1 MVIRPG
7 ADVAATFTDIF
18 TVDYL
23 LKPSK
28 YAARTR
34 PGAAIAIIVLYCL
47 LLLLVAITYFRL
59 LHTVLVHPGY
69 APRGSQYCANKRE
82 GANGGYSRSAVNT
95 HGHTVLD
102 EKSNSSGRQEDKED
116 GVLEGNAYSNGYM
129 ATGRG
134 ANSGATAPGLENFY
148 TKDVFVCEG
157 DGRPIW
163 CSTCLNW
170 KGDRTHHCRE
180 VQRCVRKMDHFC
192 PW

>member
-1 MVIRPG
+1 MEPR
-7 ADVAATFTDIF
+7 AAGVVVVLTCV

-28 YAARTR
+28 YAAKAR
-34 PGAAIAIIVLYCL
+34 PGAAITILVFYCL

-59 LHTVLVHPGY
+59 LYTVLVHPGY
-69 APRGSQYCANKRE
+69 TPRGPQYYANKTE
-82 GANGGYSRSAVNT
+82 AANGRPSRSALRPTANII
-95 HGHTVLD
+95 LD
-102 EKSNSSGRQEDKED
+102 EKLDSSGTHEGKGNGE
-116 GVLEGNAYSNGYM
+116 LEGNAYHNRLT

-134 ANSGATAPGLENFY
+134 SFFEATAPGLEEFY

-170 KGDRTHHCRE
+170 KPDRTHHCRE

>member
-1 MVIRPG
+1 M
-7 ADVAATFTDIF
+7 
-18 TVDYL
+18 DYL

-28 YAARTR
+28 NTARTR
-34 PGAAIAIIVLYCL
+34 PGAAVAIIVFYCL

-59 LHTVLVHPGY
+59 LYTVLVHPGY
-69 APRGSQYCANKRE
+69 TPRGPQYYATKRE
-82 GANGGYSRSAVNT
+82 GASREKRSRSPLNRP
-95 HGHTVLD
+95 GKTVLD
-102 EKSNSSGRQEDKED
+102 EKSDSSGSQESRED
-116 GVLEGNAYSNGYM
+116 GEQEGNAYSNGLM

-134 ANSGATAPGLENFY
+134 ASFGATAPGLEDFY

-170 KGDRTHHCRE
+170 KADRTHHCRE